1 MPRTTLLLE
10 DDALKVARAHAARHG
25 LTIGEAVSDLVRK
38 AADRPLL
45 TDDKNGLKV
54 VRLGRRSSRV
64 TTTQVNELRDEMP

>member
-38 AADRPLL
+38 AADRPLV
-45 TDDKNGLKV
+45 TDDRNGLKV
-54 VRLGRRSSRV
+54 VRLGRRSPRV
-64 TTTQVNELRDEMP
+64 TTAQVDELREELP

>member
-38 AADRPLL
+38 AADRPLV
-45 TDDKNGLKV
+45 TDDKNGLQV
-54 VRLGRRSSRV
+54 VRLGRRSARV
-64 TTTQVNELRDEMP
+64 TTTQVNELREELP